1 MEAAAAQACHLP
13 LAQHVRM
20 LVLGN
25 CPSTLRGYPTV
36 HRLTSEPVVVVVME
50 AVVEAAAAVVA
61 ALNLDNLPPTLRGC
75 PTVPRLTP
83 GPVVVVMVEAV
94 VEAAAV
100 AVEVLEVQSKTSTP
114 KDDQIMEG
122 CGRPQHQRGKCLQ
135 NESS

>member
-36 HRLTSEPVVVVVME
+36 HRLTSEPVVVVME
-50 AVVEAAAAVVA
+50 AVVEAAAAAVA
-61 ALNLDNLPPTLRGC
+61 ALNLDNLPSTLRGC

-100 AVEVLEVQSKTSTP
+100 AVEVLEVQSKTSTA
-114 KDDQIMEG
+114 
-122 CGRPQHQRGKCLQ
+122 QRR
-135 NESS
+135 

>member
-50 AVVEAAAAVVA
+50 AVVEAAAAAVAVA
-61 ALNLDNLPPTLRGC
+61 AVTEA
-75 PTVPRLTP
+75 VAVAS
-83 GPVVVVMVEAV
+83 PVVVSQV
-94 VEAAAV
+94 VV
-100 AVEVLEVQSKTSTP
+100 ASLAL
-114 KDDQIMEG
+114 
-122 CGRPQHQRGKCLQ
+122 R
-135 NESS
+135 